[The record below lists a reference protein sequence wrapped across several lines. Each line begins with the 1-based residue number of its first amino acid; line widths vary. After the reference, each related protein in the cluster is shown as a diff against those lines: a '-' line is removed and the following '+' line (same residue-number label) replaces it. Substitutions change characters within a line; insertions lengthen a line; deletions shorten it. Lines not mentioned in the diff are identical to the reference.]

1 MPAKAGIQGQARVKW
16 PWIPAFAGM
25 TDTYGEDAMKRST
38 QRILTTHVGSLP
50 RPDDL
55 RALILKKQQGEAVD
69 EAAFAARVRRAVGE
83 AVRHQGDAG
92 IDILA
97 DGEMGRIG
105 FIPYVNERL
114 AGIEPSKTAE
124 SANYWGLSREYQAF
138 PEFYAWA
145 AGMPGTAGQ
154 TGRTRWVCTGPISYK
169 GLPALENDIA
179 TLQAA
184 LAGVPHEE
192 AFMPAVSPAN
202 LANWNRNEHY
212 KNEEEY
218 LYALAE
224 ALSEEYRAIIDAGL
238 VLQVDDPLLASY
250 YVMHPEASVEDCRK
264 WAIVRV
270 DALNHALRGLPAD
283 RIRYHTCYSINIGP
297 RVHDMELKHIVDIML
312 RVNAGAYSF
321 EAANPRHEHEWQVW
335 ESAKLP
341 EGKALIPGVITHSSN
356 IVEHPELIAQRI
368 ARFAGAVGREN
379 VIAGADCGFA
389 SFAATCEVHPS
400 VVWVKLKALAD
411 GARLASAAL

>member
-1 MPAKAGIQGQARVKW
+1 
-16 PWIPAFAGM
+16 
-25 TDTYGEDAMKRST
+25 MKRST
-38 QRILTTHVGSLP
+38 DRILTTHVGSLP

-55 RALILKKQQGEAVD
+55 RAMILQKQQGEAVD
-69 EAAFAARVRRAVGE
+69 EAAFAARVKSAVAEVVRRQGE
-83 AVRHQGDAG
+83 AG

-114 AGIEPSKTAE
+114 AGMAPSPNAE
-124 SANYWGLSREYQAF
+124 SANYWGQSREYRAF

-145 AGMPGTAGQ
+145 SGMPGTAGQ
-154 TGRTRWVCTGPISYK
+154 IGRTRWGCTGPVSYK
-169 GLPALENDIA
+169 GMAALQQDIA
-179 TLQAA
+179 TLKEA
-184 LAGVPHEE
+184 LAGVRHEE

-212 KNEEEY
+212 RSEEEY

-224 ALSEEYRAIIDAGL
+224 ALHEEYRAIIDAGL
-238 VLQVDDPLLASY
+238 ILQVDDPLLASY
-250 YVMHPEASVEDCRK
+250 YVMHPEASVADCRK
-264 WAIVRV
+264 WALTRV

-335 ESAKLP
+335 ENVKLSD
-341 EGKALIPGVITHSSN
+341 GKSLIPGVITHSSN

-368 ARFAGAVGREN
+368 ARFASAVGREN

-400 VVWVKLKALAD
+400 VVWVKLAALAD
-411 GARLASAAL
+411 GARLASRDLWQKAA